1 MNHSSE
7 TLVFSFA
14 RSQEDGVEANSPHHV
29 SVSVHI
35 TGTLPHDLDVS
46 DIVSHFW
53 VQVIETDNRGFC
65 LAIHVLCIFPSI
77 SHNYNYSRHEGHT
90 SSEHLISSDSLC
102 LNINGFASIEQT
114 RVTQHSFSALEAR
127 FQFRGSWSLD
137 GTGKRHTR
145 LACC

>member
-14 RSQEDGVEANSPHHV
+14 CSQEDGVEANSPHHV

-53 VQVIETDNRGFC
+53 VQVIETDNRVFC
-65 LAIHVLCIFPSI
+65 LAIHILLSFPQFHTIITTPVMKATRQVSI
-77 SHNYNYSRHEGHT
+77 
-90 SSEHLISSDSLC
+90 
-102 LNINGFASIEQT
+102 
-114 RVTQHSFSALEAR
+114 
-127 FQFRGSWSLD
+127 
-137 GTGKRHTR
+137 
-145 LACC
+145 